1 MAGIGNQMKLALL
14 KGMEAIGKSASSMAG
29 SAQQKLAEINLETRR
44 REILSDF
51 PMRAFDLWQKG
62 TELPEPLGTL
72 LSELSDLDERLS
84 LLRAQRYAKVESK
97 NTDTAEDA
105 AEDAASSDAEAADAE
120 AVQEDASA
128 EASDPTDEFSS
139 EGEPALSEEP
149 ASISNEQ
156 VEACAPVADEA
167 QPLACESP
175 KEEGTGGN
183 A

>member
-84 LLRAQRYAKVESK
+84 LLRAQRYAQVESK
-97 NTDTAEDA
+97 SKDTAEDA
-105 AEDAASSDAEAADAE
+105 AATE

-128 EASDPTDEFSS
+128 EASNPSDEFSS
-139 EGEPALSEEP
+139 EDEPALSEEP
-149 ASISNEQ
+149 SSISNEQ
-156 VEACAPVADEA
+156 VEACAPVAEDA
-167 QPLACESP
+167 QPLACEDP
-175 KEEGTGGN
+175 KEEGAGGN

>member
-105 AEDAASSDAEAADAE
+105 ASADAEATAADAE

-167 QPLACESP
+167 QPLACENP